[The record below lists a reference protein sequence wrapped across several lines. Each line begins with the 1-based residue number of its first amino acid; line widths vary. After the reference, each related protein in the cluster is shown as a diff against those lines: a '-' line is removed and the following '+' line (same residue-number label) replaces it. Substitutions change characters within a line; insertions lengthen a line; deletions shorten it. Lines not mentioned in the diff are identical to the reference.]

1 MTTTHSSNSNPHS
14 QLTLAGRQRSLSLH
28 ELEAWMPSSIDAISP
43 AVDQLMLHMQLWC
56 CITGE
61 EFAVELALREAL
73 NNAVIH
79 GNRGDPN
86 KVVEIRCSGQRE
98 KGIRVIVRDEGEGF
112 DPSTVP
118 SPLTEQGLMAE
129 HGRGIHLMKSLMDEV
144 SFQCG
149 GREVHMQK
157 KPTRKSTEGQ
167 SKNDHEI
174 SPESACGFDSDVV
187 TAERY

>member
-1 MTTTHSSNSNPHS
+1 
-14 QLTLAGRQRSLSLH
+14 
-28 ELEAWMPSSIDAISP
+28 MPSTADAISP
-43 AVDQLMLHMQLWC
+43 AVDQLMLHMKLWC

-79 GNRGDPN
+79 GNRGDPH
-86 KVVEIRCSGQRE
+86 KMVEIRCSGQRGR
-98 KGIRVIVRDEGEGF
+98 GIQVTVRDDGEGF
-112 DPSTVP
+112 DPSAVP

-157 KPTRKSTEGQ
+157 KPTRKSTKVQ